1 MRSFASLPLAG
12 AAVAVLLTGCSLT
25 PAEEDPV
32 QVRLADLDA
41 RVAKVERIIANQ
53 SLVELSQRV
62 EALEAGVRDLRGR
75 TEVQEN
81 AGEAIRKQQRDLYAD
96 LDRRL
101 AALEG
106 SAGAPPA
113 TDAAMAPAGG
123 ITPAP
128 GATPAAAVMPA
139 ADPQR
144 AYDAAFAAL
153 KDARYAEAITGFRS
167 LLEASPTGALAPNA
181 QYWLGEAYYVTRDYE
196 SAVGAFGAVGQRWPD
211 SAKAPGALLKL
222 GYSQYEL
229 KRYEQAKQAFAQVVA
244 RYPDTEAAK
253 LAQERMKRLIAEGR

>member
-1 MRSFASLPLAG
+1 MRQSALVTLAG
-12 AAVAVLLTGCSLT
+12 FAVATLLTGCSLT

-32 QVRLADLDA
+32 QLRLADLDA

-62 EALEAGVRDLRGR
+62 EALEGGVRDLHGR

-81 AGEAIRKQQRDLYAD
+81 AVEAARKQQRDLYAD
-96 LDRRL
+96 LDSRL
-101 AALEG
+101 SALEG
-106 SAGAPPA
+106 GAGTVTPAAPLPGPAAAASAGAA
-113 TDAAMAPAGG
+113 QAGAAPL
-123 ITPAP
+123 
-128 GATPAAAVMPA
+128 GAAEQ
-139 ADPQR
+139 QR

-153 KDARYAEAITGFRS
+153 KDARYAEAIAGFRG
-167 LLEASPTGALAPNA
+167 LLAASPEGTLAPNA

-211 SAKAPGALLKL
+211 SAKAPGSLLKL

-229 KRYEQAKQAFAQVVA
+229 KHFDQAKQAFAQVVA

>member
-1 MRSFASLPLAG
+1 MRHLVRIPLAG
-12 AAVAVLLTGCSLT
+12 ITAATLLAGCSLT
-25 PAEEDPV
+25 PADEDPV

-41 RVAKVERIIANQ
+41 RIAKVERIIANQ

-62 EALEAGVRDLRGR
+62 EALEAGARELQGKS
-75 TEVQEN
+75 EVQEN
-81 AGEAIRKQQRDLYAD
+81 SAEAAKKRERDLYGD

-101 AALEG
+101 SALESG
-106 SAGAPPA
+106 VVDTARAGAP
-113 TDAAMAPAGG
+113 
-123 ITPAP
+123 I
-128 GATPAAAVMPA
+128 AAAPQSG

-144 AYDAAFAAL
+144 AYDTAFAAL
-153 KDARYAEAITGFRS
+153 KDARYAEAIAGFRGV
-167 LLEASPTGALAPNA
+167 LEASPTSALAPNA

-196 SAVGAFGAVGQRWPD
+196 SAASAFGAVSQRWPD

-229 KRYEQAKQAFAQVVA
+229 KRYDDAKQTFAQAVA